1 MIDTHAAALERDG
14 SIETRT
20 ADGHPCRIRLAS
32 FAGEPAS
39 VSGGVLGV
47 GLAHCLAFVRERLDT
62 YRAQLR
68 GAYFRDPVLNLLGL
82 VDALAT
88 VPNNEKEMVHAA

>member
-1 MIDTHAAALERDG
+1 VD
-14 SIETRT
+14 
-20 ADGHPCRIRLAS
+20 
-32 FAGEPAS
+32 AS
-39 VSGGVLGV
+39 VAIA
-47 GLAHCLAFVRERLDT
+47 AHCLAFVRARLQT

-88 VPNNEKEMVHAA
+88 VPNNEKEIVHAS

>member
-1 MIDTHAAALERDG
+1 M
-14 SIETRT
+14 S
-20 ADGHPCRIRLAS
+20 
-32 FAGEPAS
+32 
-39 VSGGVLGV
+39 
-47 GLAHCLAFVRERLDT
+47 ERLDT

-88 VPNNEKEMVHAA
+88 VPNNEKEMVHAT